1 MKHKFSIVAETIAAV
16 LFAATLTG
24 CGGTAGNSSEPA
36 AESMTEQTELAGN
49 ETTAQNE
56 TAAQTETTAQSTTA
70 QSTTTTGTT
79 ETEATAQ
86 TESAENAD
94 TTSIHGESDIPGESE
109 TAAQVIPE
117 PTAEDEG
124 GVFDVDRGFFVTKI
138 TVPASLLA
146 DNGDGGTVEEKAAKA
161 KAETDYILDA
171 EVNGDNVIYT
181 IKTSEYNRIKRET
194 KAEIVKQI
202 DDIVNDSTNKITR
215 VEYDGDFAN
224 IYCYVTSE
232 SEYQS
237 DLGAM
242 NLIGVVLSIGISNVT
257 MDFFADKTTLHVIDN
272 QTGAEFVTKEY

>member
-1 MKHKFSIVAETIAAV
+1 MKHRFAIVAETIAAV

-24 CGGTAGNSSEPA
+24 CGGTAGGSSETA
-36 AESMTEQTELAGN
+36 TESVAEQTELAGN
-49 ETTAQNE
+49 EATELTETT
-56 TAAQTETTAQSTTA
+56 AQTETTT
-70 QSTTTTGTT
+70 QSTTTTGTA
-79 ETEATAQ
+79 ETTVQ

-94 TTSIHGESDIPGESE
+94 TTSIHGESDIHGESE
-109 TAAQVIPE
+109 TTAQIIPE

-138 TVPASLLA
+138 TVPASLIE
-146 DNGDGGTVEEKAAKA
+146 GDGSSGTVEEKAAKA
-161 KAETDYILDA
+161 KAEADYILDA

-194 KAEIVKQI
+194 RAEIVKQI
-202 DDIVNDSTNKITR
+202 DDIVNDSTNTITR

-232 SEYQS
+232 SEYQR
-237 DLGAM
+237 DLGSM
-242 NLIGVVLSIGISNVT
+242 NLIGVVMSIGLSNV
-257 MDFFADKTTLHVIDN
+257 MLDFFADKTTLHVIDN

>member
-1 MKHKFSIVAETIAAV
+1 MKHRFAIVAETIAAV

-24 CGGTAGNSSEPA
+24 CGGTAGDSSEA
-36 AESMTEQTELAGN
+36 ATESVAEQTELAGN
-49 ETTAQNE
+49 ETTELTE
-56 TAAQTETTAQSTTA
+56 TTAQTETTT

-79 ETEATAQ
+79 GTTVQ
-86 TESAENAD
+86 TESAESAD

-109 TAAQVIPE
+109 TAAQIIPE

-138 TVPASLLA
+138 TVPASLIE
-146 DNGDGGTVEEKAAKA
+146 GDGSSGTVEEKVAAV
-161 KAETDYILDA
+161 KAEKEYFIDA
-171 EVNGDNVIYT
+171 EIDGDNVIYT
-181 IKTSEYNRIKRET
+181 MKTSEYNRIKRET

-202 DDIVNDSTNKITR
+202 DDIVNDSTNTITR
-215 VEYDGDFAN
+215 VEYDDDFAN

-232 SEYQS
+232 SEYKS
-237 DLGAM
+237 DLGSM

>member
-1 MKHKFSIVAETIAAV
+1 MKHRFAIVAETIAAV

-24 CGGTAGNSSEPA
+24 CGGTAGNSSETA
-36 AESMTEQTELAGN
+36 TESMTEQTELSGN
-49 ETTAQNE
+49 ETTELTETDAQTE
-56 TAAQTETTAQSTTA
+56 TAAQSMTS
-70 QSTTTTGTT
+70 QSTTTTGMT
-79 ETEATAQ
+79 ETKTTAQ
-86 TESAENAD
+86 TEPTENAD
-94 TTSIHGESDIPGESE
+94 TTSIHGESE
-109 TAAQVIPE
+109 TAAQVIHE

-138 TVPASLLA
+138 TVPASLLS
-146 DNGDGGTVEEKAAKA
+146 DNGDGMTVEEKAAKA

-202 DDIVNDSTNKITR
+202 DDIVNDSTNTITR

-242 NLIGVVLSIGISNVT
+242 NLIGIVLGIGISNVM
-257 MDFFADKTTLHVIDN
+257 MDFFSDKTTLHVIDN

>member
-24 CGGTAGNSSEPA
+24 CGGTAGDSSESA
-36 AESMTEQTELAGN
+36 TESVTEQTELAGN
-49 ETTAQNE
+49 ETTELTE
-56 TAAQTETTAQSTTA
+56 TDAQTETTA

-79 ETEATAQ
+79 ETTVQ
-86 TESAENAD
+86 TESAESAD
-94 TTSIHGESDIPGESE
+94 TTSIHGESE

-138 TVPASLLA
+138 TVPASLIE
-146 DNGDGGTVEEKAAKA
+146 GDGSSGTVEEKVAAV
-161 KAETDYILDA
+161 KAEKKYFIDA
-171 EVNGDNVIYT
+171 EIDGDNVIYT
-181 IKTSEYNRIKRET
+181 MKTSEYNRIKRET

-202 DDIVNDSTNKITR
+202 DDIVNDSTNTITR
-215 VEYDGDFAN
+215 VEYDDDFAN

-237 DLGAM
+237 DFGSAK
-242 NLIGVVLSIGISNVT
+242 LIGVILSIEFTNVM

>member
-1 MKHKFSIVAETIAAV
+1 MKHRFAIVAETIAAV
-16 LFAATLTG
+16 LFVATLTG
-24 CGGTAGNSSEPA
+24 CGGTAGSSSEPG
-36 AESMTEQTELAGN
+36 AESVTEQTELAGN
-49 ETTAQNE
+49 DATELTETT
-56 TAAQTETTAQSTTA
+56 AQTETTT
-70 QSTTTTGTT
+70 QSTTTTGVT
-79 ETEATAQ
+79 ETTAQ
-86 TESAENAD
+86 TEQAENAD
-94 TTSIHGESDIPGESE
+94 TTSIHGESDIHGESE

-146 DNGDGGTVEEKAAKA
+146 DNGKSGTVEEKAAKA
-161 KAETDYILDA
+161 KDEADYILDA

-202 DDIVNDSTNKITR
+202 DDIVNDSTNTITR
-215 VEYDGDFAN
+215 VEYDDDFAN

-237 DLGAM
+237 DLGSAK
-242 NLIGVVLSIGISNVT
+242 LIGVMLSIGISNVT
-257 MDFFADKTTLHVIDN
+257 MNFFAGKTTLHVIDN

>member
-1 MKHKFSIVAETIAAV
+1 MKHRFAIVAETIAAV
-16 LFAATLTG
+16 LLAATLTG
-24 CGGTAGNSSEPA
+24 CGGTAGSSSETA
-36 AESMTEQTELAGN
+36 TESMTEQTELAGN
-49 ETTAQNE
+49 ETTAQTE
-56 TAAQTETTAQSTTA
+56 TDAQTETTAQSTT
-70 QSTTTTGTT
+70 TTGMT
-79 ETEATAQ
+79 ETTVQ
-86 TESAENAD
+86 TEPTENTD
-94 TTSIHGESDIPGESE
+94 TTSILGESE

-146 DNGDGGTVEEKAAKA
+146 DNGDGMTVEEKVAAVKDG
-161 KAETDYILDA
+161 KEYFIDA
-171 EVNGDNVIYT
+171 EIDGDNVIYT

-202 DDIVNDSTNKITR
+202 DDIVNDSTNTITR

-237 DLGAM
+237 DLGSM
-242 NLIGVVLSIGISNVT
+242 NLIGVVLSIGLSNVT
-257 MDFFADKTTLHVIDN
+257 MDFFSDKTTLHVIDN